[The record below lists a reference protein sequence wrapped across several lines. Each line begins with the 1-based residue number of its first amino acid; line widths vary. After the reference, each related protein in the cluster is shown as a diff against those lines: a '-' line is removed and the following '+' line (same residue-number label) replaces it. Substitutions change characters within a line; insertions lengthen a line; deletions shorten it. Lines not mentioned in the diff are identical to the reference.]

1 MPLGVERIVL
11 GLRAWLRP
19 KVPMAVPTRSKTP
32 LVWGTFALSAPVSKT
47 VVGGFVHRGFE
58 SHPLRFSVADG
69 IRCVSDRG
77 PDLRRNRLVLV
88 VPRSTR
94 ANASL
99 PRPLEDFV
107 PPEFPRNEGAS
118 SMLPTCSGMG
128 LSALARFAELERGA
142 IARGFGD

>member
-19 KVPMAVPTRSKTP
+19 NVPMAVPTRSKTP
-32 LVWGTFALSAPVSKT
+32 LVRGTFALSAPVSKT

-58 SHPLRFSVADG
+58 SHPLRFSVAE
-69 IRCVSDRG
+69 
-77 PDLRRNRLVLV
+77 
-88 VPRSTR
+88 R

-107 PPEFPRNEGAS
+107 PAEFPRNEGAS

-128 LSALARFAELERGA
+128 LSALARFAELERVA